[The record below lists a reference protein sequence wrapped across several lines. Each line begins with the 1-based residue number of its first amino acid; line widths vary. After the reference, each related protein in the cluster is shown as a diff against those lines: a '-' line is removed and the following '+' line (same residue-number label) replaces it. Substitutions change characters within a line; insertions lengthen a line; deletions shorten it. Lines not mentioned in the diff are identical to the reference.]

1 MKVLRAEFMAAGGPS
16 GYGAEVA
23 LPRPSE
29 GTVATEATVSGSPA
43 TWLLLAVGSLLVSG
57 LFALLLVVGRI
68 PLFSGFFVDP
78 DFFRR
83 CLAVHVNLSLLV
95 WFSAFAA
102 ALFAMLPGVRHGFP
116 LAAWVAI
123 GGAGAMALS
132 AFVPGSAP
140 VLSNYIPFID
150 HPLFIGGL
158 IAFFAGVAA
167 HYLGGMMRRDGPDA
181 AADDIVPRAEA
192 AFRLP
197 SECVPGVLTA
207 AVLFLVALTTFLAAW
222 AATPSD
228 LNPAVYYELVAWGGG
243 HVLQVANVAAM
254 IAVWLLLG
262 ASLTGRRLVSRPVA
276 GALFLLL
283 AAPHLAS
290 PLLTWQ
296 GTATP
301 MYNIGFTRLMQFG
314 IFPVATVFIIL
325 CAAGIFRGWR
335 HHAGTTRFWT
345 DFRAVALLLSL
356 VMTVTG
362 FVLGALIR
370 GSTTMIPAHYHAST
384 GAVTVAFMAAMFV
397 VAEWRASPA
406 GAALLRRFAP
416 WQLLLFG
423 GGQLLFALGF
433 AVGGAHGLGRKEYG
447 AEQHLYAAGEY
458 AGIAMMGVGGLVAVF
473 GGILFFV
480 LLGALPFA
488 GRGRSSDPGVAAPRA

>member
-1 MKVLRAEFMAAGGPS
+1 MKLLRAEFMTVGGPS
-16 GYGAEVA
+16 RFGAEFTDVRASRGPVA
-23 LPRPSE
+23 ADRP
-29 GTVATEATVSGSPA
+29 VSGSPA
-43 TWLLLAVGSLLVSG
+43 VWLWLAVGSLLVSG

-68 PLFSGFFVDP
+68 PVFSGFFVDP

-102 ALFAMLPGVRHGFP
+102 ALFAMLPGVKPGFP

-158 IAFFAGVAA
+158 IAFFVGVAT
-167 HYLGGMMRRDGPDA
+167 HYLGGMMRRAVPDT
-181 AADDIVPRAEA
+181 AADERAPRGEA
-192 AFRLP
+192 AFQLP

-254 IAVWLLLG
+254 VAVWLLLG
-262 ASLTGRRLVSRPVA
+262 SSLTGRRMVSRRVA
-276 GALFLLL
+276 GGLFVLL
-283 AAPHLAS
+283 AAPHLAG
-290 PLLTWQ
+290 PLLTLQ

-301 MYNIGFTRLMQFG
+301 IYNIGFTRLMQFG
-314 IFPVATVFIIL
+314 IFPVATVFIVICSVGL
-325 CAAGIFRGWR
+325 FRGWR
-335 HHAGTTRFWT
+335 QRAGSTRFWT
-345 DFRAVALLLSL
+345 DFRTVALLLSL

-362 FVLGALIR
+362 FILGALIR

-384 GAVTVAFMAAMFV
+384 GAVTVAFMAAMFL

-447 AEQHLYAAGEY
+447 AEQHLYSAGEY
-458 AGIAMMGVGGLVAVF
+458 VGVAMMGLGGLIAVA
-473 GGILFFV
+473 GGILFFI

-488 GRGRSSDPGVAAPRA
+488 GRRRKAGKE